1 MIKIEMYNLSIA
13 GIVIRF
19 YLMMAVAII
28 LGIAGLWVSMAFTA
42 GMIGVS
48 AMMGMSFKLG
58 TPKNSKTTIGKLIE
72 LKWEDG
78 LKKAS

>member
-1 MIKIEMYNLSIA
+1 MIKIEMYNLNVA

-28 LGIAGLWVSMAFTA
+28 LGTAGLWVPMAFIA
-42 GMIGVS
+42 GTIGVS
-48 AMMGMSFKLG
+48 AMMGVSFKIAR
-58 TPKNSKTTIGKLIE
+58 PKNSTKMAGKVIQME
-72 LKWEDG
+72 LEEG